1 MKSKRGLID
10 YTILAVAGCYNGFN
24 TNYLSEKIFNGEDL
38 TDALEFL
45 DSWVATFKN
54 MGWYIVKDD
63 RTTENIIN
71 AAFNRDRTITVML
84 KGRNDEV
91 LSSKY
96 CYATLNFILGR
107 KIK

>member
-1 MKSKRGLID
+1 MKQKRGHTE
-10 YTILAVAGCYNGFN
+10 YSILAVAGYYNGFK
-24 TNYLSEKIFNGEDL
+24 TNYFSETVFSSIDL
-38 TDALEFL
+38 TDALEFV

-63 RTTENIIN
+63 RTTENIIS
-71 AAFNRDRTITVML
+71 ASFNRDRTISVMF
-84 KGRNDEV
+84 KGRNDET

-96 CYATLNFILGR
+96 CYVSLNFILGR